1 MKNTSNDTLS
11 AGMLLVR
18 VSVTQDDVDVV
29 KSAHTNSAHFRHNTG
44 KHVYSINDE
53 GYSVI
58 FAAVINIVMC
68 VDGLAVV
75 TSLIYHLSIEKCE
88 DGYVGVAMQNNQS
101 VDHYWHTTQIM
112 YSMQ

>member
-29 KSAHTNSAHFRHNTG
+29 KSAHTNSAH
-44 KHVYSINDE
+44 HVYSINDE

-75 TSLIYHLSIEKCE
+75 TSLI
-88 DGYVGVAMQNNQS
+88 
-101 VDHYWHTTQIM
+101 
-112 YSMQ
+112 